1 MSPRRIVILGG
12 GSTGWMAAAAFATG
26 MPGAQVE
33 LVESEELGIIG
44 VGEATFP
51 SIRAFNRLLGID
63 EAEMLAAT
71 QGSFKLGIQFVDW
84 RAKGEHYFHTFGDF
98 GPLDGPM
105 ALWGQYRRVQ
115 EQLGGELGDHCLPT
129 VMAREGR
136 FRVPDTEGDA
146 ITARFDCAYHF
157 DAVLYAGF
165 LRRLAERRGA
175 RRIEGKVVDVA
186 RHPDGR
192 IAHLKLADGREV
204 AGDFFV
210 DCSGFASLLLGKTL
224 GVPFVDFSRWLPVD
238 RAWAVPAE
246 RPDGPLTPYT
256 RSTAQEAGWT
266 WRIPLRERCG
276 HGHVFASK
284 YIDEDRAREQ
294 LLAQVDGRPLAEPRL
309 LRFATGHRAQLWSH
323 NVVGLGL
330 AAGFLEPLESTAIF
344 LVHNALGRLIPL
356 MLQPGGATPEAAE
369 AFSDQQVRQY
379 RRIRDFIILHYC
391 LTERRDS
398 ELWRYMAALELPE
411 SLAYKIHAWRETG
424 ALVGYD
430 DEGFDRTS
438 WLAVFAGMRHW
449 PKRVSPWMQEVPEA
463 MALQYLRQRRAAL
476 ASITDGMPDHDTF
489 LQHVVARAAG

>member
-1 MSPRRIVILGG
+1 MGRWRLGKAVPPRAGTAGRRAGDHRLADGD
-12 GSTGWMAAAAFATG
+12 GS
-26 MPGAQVE
+26 
-33 LVESEELGIIG
+33 
-44 VGEATFP
+44 
-51 SIRAFNRLLGID
+51 R
-63 EAEMLAAT
+63 
-71 QGSFKLGIQFVDW
+71 
-84 RAKGEHYFHTFGDF
+84 
-98 GPLDGPM
+98 GPLP
-105 ALWGQYRRVQ
+105 R
-115 EQLGGELGDHCLPT
+115 
-129 VMAREGR
+129 
-136 FRVPDTEGDA
+136 PDTEGDA

-165 LRRLAERRGA
+165 CASPRRATRRAGSKA
-175 RRIEGKVVDVA
+175 RWLMWHGTPRWA
-186 RHPDGR
+186 ASP
-192 IAHLKLADGREV
+192 LKLADGREV

-210 DCSGFASLLLGKTL
+210 DCSGFASPAAGQDAGRALCGLQPLAARGSRLGRTC
-224 GVPFVDFSRWLPVD
+224 GAARQ
-238 RAWAVPAE
+238 A
-246 RPDGPLTPYT
+246 PDAHT

-284 YIDEDRAREQ
+284 YIDEDRAVSSCWRRWT
-294 LLAQVDGRPLAEPRL
+294 AGAGRARL

-356 MLQPGGATPEAAE
+356 MLQPGAP
-369 AFSDQQVRQY
+369 RQ
-379 RRIRDFIILHYC
+379 RRRRPSAINRCANTDASGDFIILHYC

-449 PKRVSPWMQEVPEA
+449 PKRVSPWMQRGAGGDGVAIPGNGVRHS
-463 MALQYLRQRRAAL
+463 Q
-476 ASITDGMPDHDTF
+476 ASRTACPITIRSCNI
-489 LQHVVARAAG
+489 VVARAAG